1 MITSDEVLLAR
12 LQIVHSFSQFK
23 SYLEV
28 GKNYYHAEYYTNIG
42 QKDEAKFPY
51 CEQFVVTE
59 LSHLDKPEMHL
70 SFASVP
76 PRGEQSRT
84 TRGSMLLAEKYMMER
99 TDIYGVNK
107 FDVLLKLLE
116 RLWEYVTD
124 LDNTEGILKTLPFVN
139 TNMRKAIKKLKR
151 HVKENSQF
159 GKFAMLQAGHTQW
172 FKKVMDLRP
181 EEEPESSSDEELSQE
196 VAEEDVGKISVY
208 FCKKCKWQVGGF
220 TCRSEKMG
228 TCGELLVLQHD
239 ATLRCPKGCGVMSA
253 PICCRRRAMKAQVD
267 PRYVISSSSS
277 QAGDIL
283 WKACPVFSCEKCG
296 FGVDG
301 IRCFACS
308 LFGQD
313 IKRNGFLNAS
323 GVHMCGHVRRAVGDV
338 TEVVS
343 HTVASLA
350 ASASWRKTPPLYRA
364 WLHSRVWIPTEL
376 TIRAWDLMVDC
387 FSISLFLYL
396 HEPFH
401 MCVLSLLKAH

>member
-1 MITSDEVLLAR
+1 MITNDEVLLAR

-28 GKNYYHAEYYTNIG
+28 GKNYYHAEYYTDIG
-42 QKDEAKFPY
+42 QNDEAKFPY

-59 LSHLDKPEMHL
+59 LSHRDKPEMHL
-70 SFASVP
+70 SFAGVP
-76 PRGEQSRT
+76 PRGEQSLT
-84 TRGSMLLAEKYMMER
+84 TRGSMLFAEKYMMER
-99 TDIYGVNK
+99 TAIYGVNK

-116 RLWEYVTD
+116 KLWEYVTD
-124 LDNTEGILKTLPFVN
+124 PDNTEGILKTLPFVN

-159 GKFAMLQAGHTQW
+159 GEFAMLQAGHTQW

-196 VAEEDVGKISVY
+196 VAEEDVGKVPVY
-208 FCKKCKWQVGGF
+208 ICKKCKWQVGGF
-220 TCRSEKMG
+220 TCQSEKKG
-228 TCGELLVLQHD
+228 TCCGELLVLQHD
-239 ATLRCPKGCGVMSA
+239 ATLRCSKGCGVMGA

-277 QAGDIL
+277 QTDDIS

-308 LFGQD
+308 LSGRD
-313 IKRNGFLNAS
+313 IERNGFF
-323 GVHMCGHVRRAVGDV
+323 
-338 TEVVS
+338 E
-343 HTVASLA
+343 
-350 ASASWRKTPPLYRA
+350 
-364 WLHSRVWIPTEL
+364 RVWCAYVWTCPKGCGRRDRGGL
-376 TIRAWDLMVDC
+376 THSG
-387 FSISLFLYL
+387 FISCKCQLEKDTPLIEHGYIAKFGY
-396 HEPFH
+396 PQN
-401 MCVLSLLKAH
+401 